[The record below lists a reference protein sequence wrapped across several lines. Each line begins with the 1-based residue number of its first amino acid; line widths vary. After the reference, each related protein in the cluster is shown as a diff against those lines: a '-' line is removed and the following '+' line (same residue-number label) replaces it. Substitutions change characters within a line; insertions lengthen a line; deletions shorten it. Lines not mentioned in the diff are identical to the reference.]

1 VITTVAT
8 PLVDWFVLVASIC
21 FVITMAALIDVFLTP
36 RSVFQERHRSR
47 DSCATIIAL
56 LFFTTIIFG
65 AVSAIY
71 YFLKIRPELHA
82 PVAD

>member
-1 VITTVAT
+1 MLASTGSQII
-8 PLVDWFVLVASIC
+8 DWFVLVSGIC

-36 RSVFQERHRSR
+36 RSVFVEHRRSR

-71 YFLKIRPELHA
+71 YFLKIRPELRA
-82 PVAD
+82 PVVD